1 MPTKAP
7 PAVRSGTDC
16 TSLASHQ
23 NNQETGGTMSDAAL
37 AASPNANTP
46 APTLLE
52 SAGNA
57 PRLTQLTLHND
68 SGAQA

>member
-1 MPTKAP
+1 
-7 PAVRSGTDC
+7 
-16 TSLASHQ
+16 
-23 NNQETGGTMSDAAL
+23 MSDAAL